1 MGIISRMERG
11 RQGKFRKL
19 YLYIPILAALCF
31 GLVDPIRKLGIDLL
45 DSPILGAAIGST
57 TALVCLTILM
67 VYKGKVS
74 FSIKEKGSIYF
85 VISGLIYSL
94 ALVALF
100 FALRFGRV
108 VFVTPLTGTAPLFV
122 LLFSHIILK
131 GIEKVTPFLVIGGIL
146 IVTGS
151 ILVTIG

>member
-1 MGIISRMERG
+1 MEKG
-11 RQGKFRKL
+11 SQGKFRKL
-19 YLYIPILAALCF
+19 DLYIPILAALCF
-31 GLVDPIRKLGIDLL
+31 GLADPIRKLGLDLM

-57 TALVCLTILM
+57 TALVCLTFLM
-67 VYKGKVS
+67 AYKGKVS
-74 FSIKEKGSIYF
+74 LPIKEKGAIYF

-108 VFVTPLTGTAPLFV
+108 VFVTPLTGTSPLFV
-122 LLFSHIILK
+122 LLFSHIFFK

-151 ILVTIG
+151 ALVAIG